1 MTRPARRHRVGCVP
15 QASRSIWRHAIERVD
30 VNDAGEVVGWSG
42 TPFLYANGKMV
53 PVASL
58 VDPNLHW
65 LLVSAEAINNPGQI
79 AGAAFTGG
87 PDVHAVLL
95 TPPP

>member
-1 MTRPARRHRVGCVP
+1 VP

-42 TPFLYANGKMV
+42 TSAFGAGGAEPFLYANGKMV